1 LRKFMM
7 LILVAVVI
15 IIVSTGILALTYRGS
30 IAPYG
35 NTPSVEQIRD
45 DTILFIASNHT
56 ETTPLMNDL
65 SWSGGKQDTGL
76 LGSETYLFS
85 SGNWLVEIIYPLVHD
100 PLYVITA
107 NYTSSD
113 AAVNWAGTYGN
124 GTLSET
130 NSVIDITTNVSLTQG
145 QIRDQTMA
153 FVEIHHNETVL
164 YMQSL
169 TWTGGRATPEGLM
182 GAETYSYQSSGWNVT
197 IQYLVVPNPVYTLT
211 VQYTP
216 LTSGGSTIISWQ
228 GTMQN
233 GTITETDYNYAS

>member
-1 LRKFMM
+1 MI
-7 LILVAVVI
+7 ILVAVVI
-15 IIVSTGILALTYRGS
+15 ILVSSGVLALTYRGG

-35 NTPSVEQIRD
+35 NAPSVEQIRD
-45 DTILFIASNHT
+45 ETMLFIASKHT
-56 ETTPLMNDL
+56 ETAPLLNAF
-65 SWSGGKQDTGL
+65 SWSGGKQDTGV
-76 LGSETYLFS
+76 LGSETYLFTT
-85 SGNWLVEIIYPLVHD
+85 GNWLVEVIYPLVHD
-100 PLYVITA
+100 PLYVINA

-113 AAVNWAGTYGN
+113 AAVDWAGTYRN

-130 NSVIDITTNVSLTQG
+130 NCVIKITTIVSLTQG

-153 FVEIHHNETVL
+153 FVEIYHNEAVP

-197 IQYLVVPNPVYTLT
+197 MQYPVVPNPVYTIT

-216 LTSGGSTIISWQ
+216 LTSGGSVLLSWL

-233 GTITETDYNYAS
+233 GTIIETDYIYVS